1 MKQPSTV
8 LPTDELRRHR
18 HVLLALAV
26 LLAALLAG
34 MAQGSSQAATQS
46 GVAAVANEA
55 GTSHGWADIG
65 RASASRAGAVRG
77 TDTASTKP
85 TVVLVHGA
93 FADSSGWSQTVGQL
107 TDDGYPVVAVPNPL
121 RGLTA
126 DADYVRSFLQTVP
139 GPIVLVGHSYGG
151 AVITNAARG
160 VANVSALVYVGAFV
174 PDAGESI
181 ATAADPARFPGSL
194 LGPDT
199 TTVRPVAN
207 PAAPGGQDVD
217 IYITLEKFRQVFAGD
232 VSTQRADAMAR
243 TQRPLTATANFE
255 PSGEPAWRTVPSW
268 DLVTTADNA
277 IPPAA
282 QEFMAARAGA
292 HVTTVASAHD
302 VMVSHPAAVT
312 KIIEQ
317 AARAVS

>member
-1 MKQPSTV
+1 M
-8 LPTDELRRHR
+8 
-18 HVLLALAV
+18 AL

-34 MAQGSSQAATQS
+34 AAPGSSHAIGITGQTGATGHPTVGS
-46 GVAAVANEA
+46 GWGAL
-55 GTSHGWADIG
+55 G
-65 RASASRAGAVRG
+65 RPSASGAGLAGATG
-77 TDTASTKP
+77 AGSAKP

-93 FADSSGWSQTVGQL
+93 FADSSGWSQSISQL
-107 TDDGYPVVAVPNPL
+107 TGDGFSVLAVANPL

-126 DADYVRSFLQTVP
+126 DSDYVRSVLQTIA

-160 VANVSALVYVGAFV
+160 VPNVRALVYVGAFV
-174 PDAGESI
+174 PDTGESI
-181 ATAADPARFPGSL
+181 ASAADPSRFPGSL
-194 LGPDT
+194 LGPST
-199 TTVRPVAN
+199 TIVRPVTN
-207 PAAPGGQDVD
+207 PAAAGGQDVD
-217 IYITLEKFRQVFAGD
+217 IYIALDAFRRVFAGD
-232 VSTQRADAMAR
+232 VSAERAGVMAR

-268 DLVTTADNA
+268 DLITTADNA

-282 QEFMAARAGA
+282 QQFMAERAGA
-292 HVTTVASAHD
+292 HISTVASAHD

-312 KIIEQ
+312 KIVEQ

>member
-1 MKQPSTV
+1 MTRTSTV
-8 LPTDELRRHR
+8 PLTDELRRR
-18 HVLLALAV
+18 RPALLALV
-26 LLAALLAG
+26 LLLSALLG
-34 MAQGSSQAATQS
+34 GLAQGSSRATGLTGATGAES
-46 GVAAVANEA
+46 VVATN
-55 GTSHGWADIG
+55 HGWAALG
-65 RASASRAGAVRG
+65 RPPVTRVGAMRAGPAVP
-77 TDTASTKP
+77 TKP

-93 FADSSGWSQTVGQL
+93 FADSTGWNGAIAQL
-107 TDDGYPVVAVPNPL
+107 TDDGYPVVAASNPL

-126 DADYVRSFLQTVP
+126 DSDYVHSFLLTIS

-160 VANVSALVYVGAFV
+160 VPNVRALVYVAAFV

-181 ATAADPARFPGSL
+181 ATAADPSRFPGSL

-199 TTVRPVAN
+199 TIVRPVMN
-207 PAAPGGQDVD
+207 PAAAGGQDVD
-217 IYITLEKFRQVFAGD
+217 IYISLEKFRQVFAGD
-232 VSTQRADAMAR
+232 VSAQRANAMAR
-243 TQRPLTATANFE
+243 AQRPLTATANFE
-255 PSGEPAWRTVPSW
+255 PSAEPAWKTLPSW

-282 QEFMAARAGA
+282 QQFMARRAGA

-302 VMVSHPAAVT
+302 VMISHPDAVT

>member
-1 MKQPSTV
+1 MKRTSTV
-8 LPTDELRRHR
+8 LLTDEPRRRR
-18 HVLLALAV
+18 HVLLATV
-26 LLAALLAG
+26 LLMAALLAG
-34 MAQGSSQAATQS
+34 LAQSSSRAATLHD
-46 GVAAVANEA
+46 A
-55 GTSHGWADIG
+55 GTG
-65 RASASRAGAVRG
+65 AS
-77 TDTASTKP
+77 STKP

-93 FADSSGWSQTVGQL
+93 FADSSGWSGTIGQL
-107 TDDGYPVVAVPNPL
+107 TDDGYPVVAVSNPL

-126 DADYVRSFLQTVP
+126 DSDCVRSFLQTIS

-160 VANVSALVYVGAFV
+160 VPNVRALVYVGAFV

-181 ATAADPARFPGSL
+181 ATAVDPARFPGSL

-199 TTVRPVAN
+199 TVVRPVAN
-207 PAAPGGQDVD
+207 PAAAGGQDVD
-217 IYITLEKFRQVFAGD
+217 IYIALEMFRQVFAGD
-232 VSTQRADAMAR
+232 VSADRANVMAR

-282 QEFMAARAGA
+282 QQFMAARAGA
-292 HVTTVASAHD
+292 HVSTVASAHD

-312 KIIEQ
+312 KIVEQ

>member
-1 MKQPSTV
+1 MKRTSTV
-8 LPTDELRRHR
+8 LLTDEPRRR
-18 HVLLALAV
+18 RQTILTLVL

-34 MAQGSSQAATQS
+34 VAQSSSRAAGVASAAARTDRAATGTGWDAIGRPS
-46 GVAAVANEA
+46 ATDA
-55 GTSHGWADIG
+55 GTT
-65 RASASRAGAVRG
+65 RG
-77 TDTASTKP
+77 TGAGSTRP

-107 TDDGYPVVAVPNPL
+107 TDDGYPVVAVANPL

-126 DADYVRSFLQTVP
+126 DANYVRSFLQTVP

-160 VANVSALVYVGAFV
+160 VSNVRALVYVGAFV

-181 ATAADPARFPGSL
+181 ATAADPVRFPGSL

-199 TTVRPVAN
+199 TVVRPVAN
-207 PAAPGGQDVD
+207 PAAPDGQDVD
-217 IYITLEKFRQVFAGD
+217 IYISLEKFRQVFAAD
-232 VSTQRADAMAR
+232 VSAQRADAMAR

-255 PSGEPAWRTVPSW
+255 PSGEPAWKTIPSW

-282 QEFMAARAGA
+282 QQAMAARAGA
-292 HVTTVASAHD
+292 HVTTVVSAHD